1 MTKSRLPTTAAS
13 APPDTGVETATQD
26 LSAPPTPAEPP
37 GTDTAPVRRAR
48 TRRRLLVNLCRVS
61 VLVTFLGLWQLLAAT
76 RTIDPFYFGEPSGVW
91 ARLWTWTL
99 HGTSQGPLWIQIRV
113 TLEETLLGFGI
124 GVGLGVVCGIV
135 LGRLPLLADV
145 FGPYLKTLNSIP
157 RIVLGAVFAIWF
169 GLGIGSKAALAAVLV
184 FFGVFFNAFQGAREV
199 DGELLANARILGAKR
214 AQITWQ
220 VVIPSAL
227 SWITTSLHTAFGF
240 AITGAIVG
248 ELLGAQQGLGLLIS
262 QAQAN
267 FDPDAV
273 YAGLVITAVVALA
286 AEGLIT
292 LVERRLLRWRPRPR
306 TDGAET

>member
-1 MTKSRLPTTAAS
+1 MEASTAARAVAKTACANAAS
-13 APPDTGVETATQD
+13 A
-26 LSAPPTPAEPP
+26 
-37 GTDTAPVRRAR
+37 RRTR
-48 TRRRLLVNLCRVS
+48 TRRRLLVNLGRVL
-61 VLVTFLGLWQLLAAT
+61 VLVTFLGLWQLLAMT

-91 ARLWTWTL
+91 TRLWSWMR
-99 HGTSQGPLWIQIRV
+99 HGTSQGSLWIQIWV

-124 GVGLGVVCGIV
+124 GVVLGVVCGIV
-135 LGRLPLLADV
+135 LGRLRLLADI
-145 FGPYLKTLNSIP
+145 FAPYIKTFNSIP

-199 DGELLANARILGAKR
+199 DRDLVANARILGAGHT
-214 AQITWQ
+214 QVTLQ

-227 SWITTSLHTAFGF
+227 SWITTSLHIAFGF

-273 YAGLVITAVVALA
+273 YAALVITAVVALA

-292 LVERRLLRWRPRPR
+292 LLERRLLRWRPRPR
-306 TDGAET
+306 TDGAEA